1 MRGSNRLV
9 TQYHVIDSV
18 KSSKAI
24 KSMLHVSLIV
34 LIGSDDKVRIVK
46 KLGLVLRTACRHN
59 HQLFLTGTG
68 SFTTREGLPLV
79 VDWVSAK
86 EVQSGLY
93 E

>member
-9 TQYHVIDSV
+9 TQYHVIDFV

-59 HQLFLTGTG
+59 HQLFLTPGRDLLQLERIATCSRLG
-68 SFTTREGLPLV
+68 IGERGAERV
-79 VDWVSAK
+79 V
-86 EVQSGLY
+86 
-93 E
+93 

>member
-1 MRGSNRLV
+1 
-9 TQYHVIDSV
+9 
-18 KSSKAI
+18 
-24 KSMLHVSLIV
+24 MLHVLIV

-59 HQLFLTGTG
+59 HQLFLTGRRG

>member
-1 MRGSNRLV
+1 
-9 TQYHVIDSV
+9 
-18 KSSKAI
+18 
-24 KSMLHVSLIV
+24 MLHVLIV

-59 HQLFLTGTG
+59 QSIILNRAG